1 MHPVLKLIIT
11 YFFGIFGVHKFIEG
25 DKKKGVLYLC
35 TLGLLGFGW
44 LYDTVL
50 EVINVVKYY
59 RGSSSATISNGNA
72 VLGDDGNM
80 YTKLRAVTKNCV
92 NVEGLNRQLALEH
105 VDERTSVHLQ
115 EYNSNGYDVFLVVTD
130 DGIDLGEISD
140 ERSLLLKSDFA
151 NRIDGVVIK
160 NITGGHGDHYLGCN
174 VVIKMK

>member
-1 MHPVLKLIIT
+1 MHPILKLVIT

-44 LYDTVL
+44 IYDVVIA
-50 EVINVVKYY
+50 VINVIKYY
-59 RGSSSATISNGNA
+59 SGQSSATISNGNA

-80 YTKLRAVTKNCV
+80 YTKLRAVTKDCV
-92 NVEGLNRQLALEH
+92 NVEGLNRQFALEH
-105 VDERTSVHLQ
+105 IDEHTRVHLQ

-130 DGIDLGEISD
+130 EGIDLGEISN
-140 ERSLLLKSDFA
+140 ERSLLLKRDFA
-151 NRIDGVVIK
+151 DKMDEVVIK
-160 NITGGHGDHYLGCN
+160 DITGGKGDHYLGCN